1 MGEKKKTRCG
11 SKFDSEFYA
20 ALNLDAGEPISKPV
34 DLESDTQDAM
44 SSDKNQGFCD
54 KYKGAINDMDDDAR
68 TAINNKEMGEKKN
81 KRSNREKKTRCT
93 FCKKKTGL
101 ISFTCDCEGVFCAK
115 HLNAHS
121 HECCLIEKRK
131 DEKKKE
137 LEENN
142 PKIDTKKVEKI

>member
-20 ALNLDAGEPISKPV
+20 ALNLDAGEPTSKPV
-34 DLESDTQDAM
+34 DLKSETQNAM
-44 SSDKNQGFCD
+44 SSDKNQSFCD
-54 KYKGAINDMDDDAR
+54 KYKDAINDMDDDDAR
-68 TAINNKEMGEKKN
+68 TAINNKEMGEKN
-81 KRSNREKKTRCT
+81 KSKSKTRCT
-93 FCKKKTGL
+93 FCNKKTGL
-101 ISFTCDCEGVFCAK
+101 LFFTCECEGKFCTK

-142 PKIDTKKVEKI
+142 PKIDTMKVEKI

>member
-20 ALNLDAGEPISKPV
+20 ALNLDADEPIPKPA
-34 DLESDTQDAM
+34 DLESETHKAM
-44 SSDKNQGFCD
+44 SSDKNQSFCD
-54 KYKGAINDMDDDAR
+54 KYKDAINEMDDDTR
-68 TAINNKEMGEKKN
+68 TAINNKGMGEKKN

-101 ISFTCDCEGVFCAK
+101 IFYTCRCEGIFCNK

-121 HECCLIEKRK
+121 HQCCLIEQKKMKRRR
-131 DEKKKE
+131 
-137 LEENN
+137 N
-142 PKIDTKKVEKI
+142 